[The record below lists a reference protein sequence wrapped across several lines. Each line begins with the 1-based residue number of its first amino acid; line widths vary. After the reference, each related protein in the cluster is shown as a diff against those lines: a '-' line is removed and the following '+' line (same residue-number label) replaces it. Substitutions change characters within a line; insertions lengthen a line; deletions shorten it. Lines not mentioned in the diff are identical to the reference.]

1 MYMYWTIPFNV
12 VFIFTFFCLFTFRPV
27 LIEIPHFAS
36 LREKEREIQIMR
48 SDNGETWYEHPM
60 MATDDAVAQAMAG
73 TFEGG
78 KPVNSMLSEL
88 FGFVSFVFYIYVYTP
103 RNAYM

>member
-1 MYMYWTIPFNV
+1 
-12 VFIFTFFCLFTFRPV
+12 
-27 LIEIPHFAS
+27 
-36 LREKEREIQIMR
+36 
-48 SDNGETWYEHPM
+48 M

-88 FGFVSFVFYIYVYTP
+88 FGFCFVCFLYLCLYPQECIHVEF
-103 RNAYM
+103 